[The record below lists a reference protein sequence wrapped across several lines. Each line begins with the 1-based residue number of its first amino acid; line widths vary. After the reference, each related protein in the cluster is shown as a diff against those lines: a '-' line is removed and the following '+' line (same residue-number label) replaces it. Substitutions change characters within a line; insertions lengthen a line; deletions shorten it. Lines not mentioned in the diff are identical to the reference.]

1 MSSARAPRLLLA
13 AIILACT
20 LAVTGIATSDPDLL
34 WLGVQEKDDLSWQGA
49 VALDMAME
57 SRLTAALALKKITV
71 QYATRQT
78 PRARR
83 ALDEFGFVRVGPNDA
98 LGDTEARALGVAL
111 SAAAT
116 VRAWVDIEGGT
127 TRLTTFTAAVHRR
140 QSVIHQ
146 VEAPA
151 PPDTSAQLRDWAHG
165 LAGAAA
171 AKIAA
176 SLGDVL
182 RDAPMS
188 AAQFAA
194 AGEQFLAEGTPSIAM
209 LEFNRAI
216 ALAPKET
223 DYYVACAR
231 AYDAMGEPDRAR
243 RQIDIALDLSPDS
256 AQARLELG
264 RLDLSSGQTDAA
276 IRELQRAIDLGAG
289 SEARMALGDALARS
303 GDLRA
308 AGEEYRAVAEK
319 EPSNVEAAKRA
330 AEVAAALASPA
341 AGGEVSATAQAPSQP
356 AATRQLVD
364 AYVERGDRA
373 AAIRELRLLGEQKP
387 GSASYEPKEYVKVA
401 RMLDREM
408 DDILAEARKQ
418 WDALGR
424 AAATTQQ
431 VTDTIRALHERS
443 DALARAAEAIA
454 APPALERG
462 YRHRVLA
469 FALLNQSDF
478 DLMRYLERHEDS
490 YYDEGV
496 IAREAAVAALKRA
509 WELDAEAGWPTRT
522 AAEE

>member
-20 LAVTGIATSDPDLL
+20 LAVTGIAASDPDVL

-276 IRELQRAIDLGAG
+276 IRELRRAIDLGAG
-289 SEARMALGDALARS
+289 DEAHMALGDALARS
-303 GDLRA
+303 GDLKA
-308 AGEEYRAVAEK
+308 AAEEYRAVMEAE
-319 EPSNVEAAKRA
+319 PGNAEAAKRTD
-330 AEVAAALASPA
+330 ELAAALASSAASAVTPA
-341 AGGEVSATAQAPSQP
+341 VSQLV
-356 AATRQLVD
+356 ATRQLVNS
-364 AYVERGDRA
+364 YVERGDRA

-408 DDILAEARKQ
+408 DDILTEARRQ
-418 WDALGR
+418 WDALDR
-424 AAATTQQ
+424 AAVTTEQ
-431 VTDTIRALHERS
+431 VEGTIKALHERS

-469 FALLNQSDF
+469 YTLLNQSDF
-478 DLMRYLERHEDS
+478 DLTRYLERHENS

-496 IAREAAVAALKRA
+496 IAREAAVAELKRA

-522 AAEE
+522 AAEG